1 MVGWHVFEQTLGDS
15 EEQGSL
21 ACCRLRG
28 CKQLDM
34 TEQLNKK
41 QQLVEHKAE
50 NGSFH
55 GECLHEKVQSPI
67 IQIIPRP
74 KLKYFTRISN

>member
-1 MVGWHVFEQTLGDS
+1 VFEQTLGDS
-15 EEQGSL
+15 EGQGSL
-21 ACCRLRG
+21 ACCSLRG

-34 TEQLNKK
+34 TEELSNK

-50 NGSFH
+50 NVSFH
-55 GECLHEKVQSPI
+55 REYLHEKFQSPV

-74 KLKYFTRISN
+74 KLKYFTCISN